1 MNDWNYPKCC
11 IISLLLSCICNS
23 ILAYQHPNAKKLR
36 RMAEKA
42 EKLAAMG
49 VLPRREKLMR
59 LRLKAKTRVKEK
71 PENHKDPARS
81 FYDLWSAGSE

>member
-1 MNDWNYPKCC
+1 MT
-11 IISLLLSCICNS
+11 S
-23 ILAYQHPNAKKLR
+23 ILAYQRPNAKKLR

-49 VLPRREKLMR
+49 VLPRKEKLLQ
-59 LRLKAKTRVKEK
+59 LRKTAGPRVREK

-81 FYDLWSAGSE
+81 FYNLWSAVGE